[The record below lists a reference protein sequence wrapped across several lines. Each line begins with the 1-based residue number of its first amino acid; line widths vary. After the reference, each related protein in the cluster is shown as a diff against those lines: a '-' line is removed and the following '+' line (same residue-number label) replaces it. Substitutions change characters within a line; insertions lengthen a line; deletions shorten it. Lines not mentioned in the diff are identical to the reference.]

1 MNAKVAIFFGSK
13 SDQEVMKKAYDILE
27 ELKIPSESYVLSAH
41 RVPEQL
47 AKTVKRLEAEG
58 CEVFIAG
65 AGLAAHLPGVLA
77 SMTTKPVIGVPLKG
91 ALEGLDALL
100 SIVQMPKQIPV
111 ATVGINNAANA
122 GMLAAQILG
131 IKYPEIAE
139 SLNNYRKTMKENFLK
154 DNEGKVA
161 Y

>member
-1 MNAKVAIFFGSK
+1 MKVGIIFGSR
-13 SDQEVMKKAYDILE
+13 SDQDIMKKAYDILTDLGIE
-27 ELKIPSESYVLSAH
+27 SESYVLSAH

-47 AKTVKRLEAEG
+47 HATIRRLEEEG
-58 CEVFIAG
+58 TEVFIAG
-65 AGLAAHLPGVLA
+65 AGLAAHLPGVIA
-77 SMTTKPVIGVPLKG
+77 SLTVKPVIGVPLKG

-131 IKYPEIAE
+131 VKYPEVAQR
-139 SLNNYRKTMKENFLK
+139 LNDYRSSMKENFLK
-154 DNEGKVA
+154 ENNGKVE

>member
-1 MNAKVAIFFGSK
+1 MKVGIIFGSR
-13 SDQEVMKKAYDILE
+13 SDQDIMKKAYDILTDLGIE
-27 ELKIPSESYVLSAH
+27 SESYVLSAH

-47 AKTVKRLEAEG
+47 HATIRRLEEEG
-58 CEVFIAG
+58 TEVFIAG
-65 AGLAAHLPGVLA
+65 AGLAAHLPGVIA
-77 SMTTKPVIGVPLKG
+77 SLTIKPVIGVPLKG

-131 IKYPEIAE
+131 VKYPEVAQR
-139 SLNNYRKTMKENFLK
+139 LNDYRSSMKENFLK
-154 DNEGKVA
+154 ENNGKVE